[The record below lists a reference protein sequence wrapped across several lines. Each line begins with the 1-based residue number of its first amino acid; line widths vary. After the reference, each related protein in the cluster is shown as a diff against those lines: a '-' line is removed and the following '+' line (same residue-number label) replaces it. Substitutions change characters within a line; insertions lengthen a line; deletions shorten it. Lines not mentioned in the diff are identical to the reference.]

1 MPWLSFTI
9 HKLPL
14 WLPEVW
20 VPIDDALLEIA
31 TTIEA
36 HNRDREPDYP
46 FRIKWSPWRVLMWLW
61 RLEEVAVHGRL
72 SYRDPGVQVIAAVKT
87 ERTIRAFSYDGDRM
101 CHIPTGE
108 TWFGVEVIAAEFA
121 ASPQPPAVPAS
132 TTPIVHSSRRQTGRP
147 SHKDRI
153 ISTFNTLSD
162 DVVRN
167 AVDLAALFDP
177 VRDLIPESRNNRGLP
192 QRGFGNKTLRRHL
205 KSLFDARR
213 RTKSGTKGK

>member
-14 WLPEVW
+14 WLPEAW
-20 VPIDDALLEIA
+20 VPIYDALLEIA

-61 RLEEVAVHGRL
+61 HLEEVAVHGQL

-121 ASPQPPAVPAS
+121 ASPSYRQSRLRLPRLS
-132 TTPIVHSSRRQTGRP
+132 TVHVARP
-147 SHKDRI
+147 G
-153 ISTFNTLSD
+153 
-162 DVVRN
+162 
-167 AVDLAALFDP
+167 
-177 VRDLIPESRNNRGLP
+177 GL
-192 QRGFGNKTLRRHL
+192 
-205 KSLFDARR
+205 
-213 RTKSGTKGK
+213 RTKIGSSVPSIRCPMMSSAMRWTSRHYLTPCVT